1 MYLLVYLESLCSE
14 VGSAD
19 LDVDLWLSMKL
30 NFTMLF
36 FWIYS
41 YMSKDLLAFSIDY
54 CSGYHNLEC
63 WYNKIVSDLVIGI
76 YHTEVNIIFAFRFEL
91 FIE

>member
-36 FWIYS
+36 F
-41 YMSKDLLAFSIDY
+41 
-54 CSGYHNLEC
+54 
-63 WYNKIVSDLVIGI
+63 
-76 YHTEVNIIFAFRFEL
+76 
-91 FIE
+91 